1 MARTALPLVLAVAA
15 VVALAQFANLAF
27 VAPPS
32 TEAAPALRG
41 HDLMTKGGVA
51 ASAAYASAAAVAPMP
66 AEAAV
71 SEKQWNSFGQVFAIF
86 FLFFWVAGFVRL
98 LTLGRL

>member
-1 MARTALPLVLAVAA
+1 MARTALPMVLALAA
-15 VVALAQFANLAF
+15 LVVLVQLGNLAF

-32 TEAAPALRG
+32 QEAAPALRG
-41 HDLMTKGGVA
+41 QDLATKGGIA
-51 ASAAYASAAAVAPMP
+51 AAGAYASAAAVVPLP
-66 AEAAV
+66 AEAAL

>member
-1 MARTALPLVLAVAA
+1 MARTVLPVALAVTAL
-15 VVALAQFANLAF
+15 VALAQLGGLAF

-32 TEAAPALRG
+32 PEASPALRG
-41 HDLMTKGGVA
+41 QDLMTKAGVA
-51 ASAAYASAAAVAPMP
+51 ATGAYASATAVAPLP
-66 AEAAV
+66 AEAAL

-86 FLFFWVAGFVRL
+86 FLFFWVAGFARL